1 MPSPSTAISTTG
13 QYSYDPM
20 IDGKHHST
28 SLAVVELVPAAKG
41 TDMTFTEFVAWHD
54 GSQLAKGL
62 ASRQHGTSWQFD
74 KVAEVL
80 ETAR

>member
-1 MPSPSTAISTTG
+1 
-13 QYSYDPM
+13 
-20 IDGKHHST
+20 
-28 SLAVVELVPAAKG
+28 
-41 TDMTFTEFVAWHD
+41 MTFTEFVAWHD
-54 GSQLAKGL
+54 GTQLAKGV